1 VTSAF
6 AARRLPPK
14 QMLAALREICE
25 DCAARS
31 VRVIV
36 DAESQHFQHG
46 IALTTLQLMREFNSR
61 AAGEAVVYNTYQA
74 YLKATPDQIAE
85 HMRAAHDEGFTLGLK
100 VVRGAYILSDDRK
113 LIHDTKQDTDDAY
126 NSIVRGALQQS
137 FREFG
142 GLGDDAAV
150 TGGTAK
156 KRHSFPSTNLLVA
169 SHNRESVFAAYE
181 LHRQRVAAGLP
192 TVPVAFGQLHGMSDE
207 VSFGLLE
214 HGRNL
219 AVNTTHSS
227 KRMIDSATPRAV
239 VMDSGAGG
247 STLADDAASA
257 EGRLYTRRD
266 RSAGPA
272 AVPHVFKCTTWGS
285 MSECIAYL
293 VRRAVENRDAVL
305 RTSDEYTALKS
316 ELWRRLLNRT

>member
-1 VTSAF
+1 MTSAF

-25 DCAARS
+25 DCASRS

-46 IALTTLQLMREFNSR
+46 IALTTLQLMREFNGR
-61 AAGEAVVYNTYQA
+61 VPGEAVVYNTYQA
-74 YLKATPDQIAE
+74 YLKATPDQVAE

-126 NSIVRGALQQS
+126 NSIARGALQQS

-142 GLGDDAAV
+142 GGDSAV
-150 TGGTAK
+150 PSGTAK
-156 KRHSFPSTNLLVA
+156 NRYPFPSTNLLVA

-181 LHRQRVAAGLP
+181 LHQQRVAAGLP

-219 AVNTTHSS
+219 AVNTAQSS
-227 KRMIDSATPRAV
+227 GSKLDSATPRAV

-247 STLADDAASA
+247 STSADEAALA
-257 EGRLYTRRD
+257 EGPLHTRRD
-266 RSAGPA
+266 RGAGPSMM
-272 AVPHVFKCTTWGS
+272 PHVFKCTTWGS